1 MLNKIKMTVK
11 HSGIYSLG
19 GLLPKL
25 IGYLLLRLYTT
36 ELGASGYGNFA
47 IFDISLQI
55 FVAVFLF
62 SLPSAMM
69 RWYIPEKDE
78 EKKKSILYTSFI
90 SIFIIALVLI
100 AILIPLRSRLSL
112 LFFQSDIYS
121 TAFLILAVNIGLQML
136 STYSLTYL
144 RMRQKS
150 ISYII
155 LTVSRFTLVLALNIY
170 FVAHLHMG
178 IEGILLSQLAG
189 NALLF
194 LYTLIFVIKEFNFK
208 FDKPVFKE
216 MMVYGFPLIFATLS
230 VQLLRL
236 SDKYIIFFMM
246 DSTQTGIYNM
256 GYKIASIVNVLIIH
270 SFQLGFLPIAYG
282 MIGKP
287 GAKRFYSKML
297 TYYVLMLVMC
307 SLALILFNKE
317 MLMFIS
323 PKDPAFMDAMKVIPL
338 LAIAFIFEGMRQI
351 FAISFHII
359 KKTRYNAWI
368 NMAVATFNL
377 GLSILLVKNF
387 GYIGAAI
394 SVAFC
399 VFLNMLLFYIFG
411 QRVYPVAY
419 EIKKIFIMILLL
431 IFITLF
437 IPYLNSIPIVLSVL
451 FKLLIL
457 FSYPF
462 LLYFFNFY
470 DPVELVRIKGSVQK
484 WSKPSNWKKNLKDIN
499 FKE

>member
-1 MLNKIKMTVK
+1 MLNKIKMTIK

-55 FVAVFLF
+55 FVAVFIF
-62 SLPSAMM
+62 SLPTAMM

-78 EKKKSILYTSFI
+78 DKRRSILYTTFI
-90 SIFIIALVLI
+90 SIFLIAIVLS
-100 AILIPLRSRLSL
+100 AILIPLRNQLSQ
-112 LFFQSDIYS
+112 LFFQTDIYK
-121 TAFLILAVNIGLQML
+121 TAFLILALNIGLQML
-136 STYSLTYL
+136 STYTLTYL

-150 ISYII
+150 ISYIV
-155 LTVSRFTLVLALNIY
+155 LTVVRFTLVLLLNIY
-170 FVAHLHMG
+170 FVAYKHMG
-178 IEGILLSQLAG
+178 VEGILLSQLAG

-194 LYTLIFVIKEFNFK
+194 LYTLVFVVKEFNFI
-208 FDKPVFKE
+208 FDLPVFKE

-246 DSTQTGIYNM
+246 DSTQTGIYNL

-297 TYYVLMLVMC
+297 TYYVLVLVMC

-317 MLMFIS
+317 MLIFVS
-323 PKDPAFMDAMKVIPL
+323 PNEPAFMDAMKVIPI

-351 FAISFHII
+351 FAIHFHIM

-368 NMAVATFNL
+368 NMGVAFFNI
-377 GLSILLVKNF
+377 GLSIVLVRWY
-387 GYIGAAI
+387 GYMGVAY

-399 VFLNMLLFYIFG
+399 VFLNMLLFYFFG
-411 QRVYPVAY
+411 KSIYQVPY
-419 EIKKIFIMILLL
+419 EIRKIITMILLL
-431 IFITLF
+431 IVITILV
-437 IPYLNSIPIVLSVL
+437 PYINAYSLGLSITI
-451 FKLLIL
+451 KLLIL
-457 FSYPF
+457 FLYPF
-462 LLYFFNFY
+462 LLYFFKFY
-470 DPVELVRIKGSVQK
+470 EEIEILRIKQSVQK
-484 WSKPSNWKKNLKDIN
+484 WSKPRNWKKNIKNIHLK
-499 FKE
+499 

>member
-55 FVAVFLF
+55 FVAVFIF
-62 SLPSAMM
+62 SLPTAMM

-78 EKKKSILYTSFI
+78 DKRRSILYTSFTA
-90 SIFIIALVLI
+90 IFIIALALV
-100 AILIPLRSRLSL
+100 AILIPLCGRLSI
-112 LFFQSDIYS
+112 LFFQTDIYK
-121 TAFLILAVNIGLQML
+121 TAFLILALNIGLQML
-136 STYSLTYL
+136 STYTLTYL

-150 ISYII
+150 ITYII
-155 LTVSRFTLVLALNIY
+155 LTVIRFTLVLALNIY
-170 FVAHLHMG
+170 FVAYRHMG
-178 IEGILLSQLAG
+178 VEGILLSQLIG
-189 NALLF
+189 NVFLF
-194 LYTLIFVIKEFNFK
+194 LYTLVFIVKEFNFK
-208 FDKPVFKE
+208 FDRPVFKE
-216 MMVYGFPLIFATLS
+216 MMIYGFPLIFATLS

-246 DSTQTGIYNM
+246 DATQTGIYNL

-297 TYYVLMLVMC
+297 TYYVLVLVMC

-317 MLMFIS
+317 MLMFVS
-323 PKDPAFMDAMKVIPL
+323 PNDPVFMKAMKVIPL

-351 FAISFHII
+351 FAINFHIM

-368 NMAVATFNL
+368 NMGVAVFNI
-377 GLSILLVKNF
+377 GLSMLLVKSF
-387 GYIGAAI
+387 GYIGVAF

-399 VFLNMLLFYIFG
+399 VFLNMILFYIFG
-411 QRVYPVAY
+411 QKVYHVPY
-419 EIKKIFIMILLL
+419 EIKKIVTMIILLMV
-431 IFITLF
+431 ITVVTPFI
-437 IPYLNSIPIVLSVL
+437 NNLSVNLAVL
-451 FKLLIL
+451 FKVLIL

-470 DPVELVRIKGSVQK
+470 EPVELMRIKGSIRK
-484 WSKPSNWKKNLKDIN
+484 WSKPGNWKKNFKDIH
-499 FKE
+499 FKK

>member
-36 ELGASGYGNFA
+36 ELGTSGYGNFA

-55 FVAVFLF
+55 FVAVFIF
-62 SLPSAMM
+62 SLPTAMM
-69 RWYIPEKDE
+69 RLYIPEKDE
-78 EKKKSILYTSFI
+78 DKRRSILYTSF
-90 SIFIIALVLI
+90 SAIFLIALILLT
-100 AILIPLRSRLSL
+100 ILIPLRGRLSL
-112 LFFQSDIYS
+112 LFFQTDIYK
-121 TAFLILAVNIGLQML
+121 TAFLILALNIGLQML
-136 STYSLTYL
+136 STYTLTYL

-150 ISYII
+150 ISYIV
-155 LTVSRFTLVLALNIY
+155 LTVIRFTLVLLLNIY
-170 FVAHLHMG
+170 FVAYKHMG
-178 IEGILLSQLAG
+178 VEGILLSQLAG

-194 LYTLIFVIKEFNFK
+194 LYTLVFVVKEFNFT
-208 FDKPVFKE
+208 FDLPVFKE

-246 DSTQTGIYNM
+246 DSTQTGIYNL

-297 TYYVLMLVMC
+297 TYYVLVLVMC

-317 MLMFIS
+317 MLIFVS
-323 PKDPAFMDAMKVIPL
+323 PNEPAFMDAMKVIPI

-351 FAISFHII
+351 FAIHFHIM

-368 NMAVATFNL
+368 NMGVAVFNI
-377 GLSILLVKNF
+377 GLSIVLVKWY
-387 GYIGAAI
+387 GYMGVAY

-399 VFLNMLLFYIFG
+399 VFLNMLLFYLFG
-411 QRVYPVAY
+411 RTIYRVPY
-419 EIKKIFIMILLL
+419 EIRKIIIMMLLL
-431 IFITLF
+431 IIITILV
-437 IPYLNSIPIVLSVL
+437 PYMNNLSLGLSITI
-451 FKLLIL
+451 KLLIL
-457 FSYPF
+457 FLYPF
-462 LLYFFNFY
+462 MLYFFKFY
-470 DPVELVRIKGSVQK
+470 EDVEILRIKQSVQK
-484 WSKPSNWKKNLKDIN
+484 WSKPRNWKKNIKNIHLK
-499 FKE
+499 